1 MGIINTETDR
11 PYNPVEERA
20 RDNAIVGLLEGI
32 LKSLNEISSALNNK
46 NNDK

>member
-1 MGIINTETDR
+1 MGVINTESDR

-32 LKSLNEISSALNNK
+32 LKSLNEISSTLNK
-46 NNDK
+46 HNDK